1 MKLLQVDELQDGM
14 LLAEDIY
21 GRFGAL
27 YFASGAILSEKVIKG
42 LKKLDVQYVYVVD
55 DVDDQEEIVIV
66 DNKLN
71 SEYQKT
77 VSNFKD
83 IFFNVKVGKKLIV
96 NEFDDSLKSLVDEI
110 TKSNNVLGR
119 LRQIEM
125 NDEYTYKHSI
135 NVSLIA
141 TMIGKWMGFSKN
153 ELYDLAMAGL
163 LHDIGKSRIPNEIL
177 NKPGKLTDEEY
188 AIMKKHADY
197 GYDILKNTSG
207 INENV
212 ILGALEHH
220 ERVDGKGYPLGL
232 YGNRIH
238 MYGKIIAVAD
248 VYDAMTSKRV
258 YKNKI
263 CPFRVAE
270 LIFQDS
276 FGPLDPVIANTFL
289 KNIFQFYVGNIVK
302 LNDNQIGTVILVNK
316 YNPTRPLVKT
326 PEGFIDLSQNYQYE
340 IVDVI

>member
-1 MKLLQVDELQDGM
+1 MKLLQVNELKDGM
-14 LLAEDIY
+14 VLAEDIF

-27 YFASGAILSEKVIKG
+27 YSASGTILSKRAIEG
-42 LKKLDVQYVYVVD
+42 LKKVNISYVYVV
-55 DVDDQEEIVIV
+55 EEEKEIVVV
-66 DNKLN
+66 DNKLDI
-71 SEYQKT
+71 EYQRT
-77 VSNFKD
+77 VDNFKD

-96 NEFDDSLKSLVDEI
+96 EEFDDSLESLVDEI
-110 TKSNNVLGR
+110 IKSNNVLGR

-125 NDEYTYKHSI
+125 NDEYTYRHSI

-153 ELYDLAMAGL
+153 EIYDLAMAGL
-163 LHDIGKSRIPNEIL
+163 LHDIGKSRVPNEIL
-177 NKPGKLTDEEY
+177 NKPGRLTQEEY
-188 AIMKKHADY
+188 SIMKKHADH
-197 GYDILKNTSG
+197 GYDILKSTSG
-207 INENV
+207 INESV

-263 CPFRVAE
+263 CPFKVAE
-270 LIFQDS
+270 LIFKDS

-289 KNIFQFYVGNIVK
+289 KNIFRFYVGNIVK

-326 PEGFIDLSQNYQYE
+326 PTGFIDLSQNYQYE
-340 IVDVI
+340 IIDVI

>member
-1 MKLLQVDELQDGM
+1 M
-14 LLAEDIY
+14 
-21 GRFGAL
+21 
-27 YFASGAILSEKVIKG
+27 
-42 LKKLDVQYVYVVD
+42 
-55 DVDDQEEIVIV
+55 
-66 DNKLN
+66 
-71 SEYQKT
+71 
-77 VSNFKD
+77 
-83 IFFNVKVGKKLIV
+83 GKKLIV
-96 NEFDDSLKSLVDEI
+96 DEFDDSLKSLVDEI
-110 TKSNNVLGR
+110 IKSNNVLGR
-119 LRQIEM
+119 LRQIEI

-153 ELYDLAMAGL
+153 EIYDLAMAGL
-163 LHDIGKSRIPNEIL
+163 LHDIGKSRVPNEIL

-207 INENV
+207 INESI

-258 YKNKI
+258 YKSKI

-302 LNDNQIGTVILVNK
+302 LNDNQIGTVIFVNK

-326 PEGFIDLSQNYQYE
+326 SAGFIDLSQNYQYE
-340 IVDVI
+340 IIDVI